1 MLSTELPCDEHRNLA
16 GEIGQEWES
25 REESSTATE
34 DLLSLVN
41 QIVPYHMKH
50 HAETEAVDLLMEVC
64 AALSTQ
70 SLLAS

>member
-1 MLSTELPCDEHRNLA
+1 MHRNLA
-16 GEIGQEWES
+16 GEIGQEF

-50 HAETEAVDLLMEVC
+50 HAETEAVDLLLEVR

-70 SLLAS
+70 SLLASCTTDTMQVAG